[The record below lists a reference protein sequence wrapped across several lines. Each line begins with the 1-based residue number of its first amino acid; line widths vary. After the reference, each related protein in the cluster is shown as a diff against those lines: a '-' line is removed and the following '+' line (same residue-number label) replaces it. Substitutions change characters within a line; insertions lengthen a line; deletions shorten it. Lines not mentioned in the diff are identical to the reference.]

1 MERIRT
7 NFNELTFWTK
17 YMLSYIWTAIA
28 LMAMFI
34 GVKINIGY
42 LIIVPIISWGM
53 LIVLKKQFTSFTKII
68 MQIYLIITSIDIIT
82 QDVSI
87 ITMLLLELVIITIG
101 PAFFVERAK

>member
-1 MERIRT
+1 
-7 NFNELTFWTK
+7 
-17 YMLSYIWTAIA
+17 
-28 LMAMFI
+28 
-34 GVKINIGY
+34 
-42 LIIVPIISWGM
+42 M

-68 MQIYLIITSIDIIT
+68 MQIYLIITTIDIIT